1 MVQSQERVSEKA
13 HKERQMGERTR
24 RGNRDDNAIA
34 NPTIT
39 APEIEAV
46 VECRCDERGPQ

>member
-24 RGNRDDNAIA
+24 RGNRDVNAIA

-39 APEIEAV
+39 APGIEAV
-46 VECRCDERGPQ
+46 VEFRCDERGPQ